1 MPSADVDVVVPVHTA
16 ERPIGRAVASV
27 LRGTACRVRL
37 LVVCHEIDPTT
48 VTSALARV
56 GFAGD
61 ERITLL
67 CHHDGVR
74 SPAGPFNRGL
84 AAVESP
90 FFAELGSDDTLADGA
105 LDAWLALARARDA
118 EIVIPSM
125 VWPHAVPT
133 PPVRPRHRTLLDPVA
148 DRLAYRTSTV
158 GLISR
163 RLRDRARASEGL
175 RTGEDI
181 APSLRLWFSG
191 ARIAQG
197 DRSAP
202 YVVHTD
208 ADDRVTAGNSVADS
222 LAFVPSVVGDRDLR
236 ALGAGERA
244 AIAAKLLRVHVFGAI
259 TAHSGAWDAE
269 DRFALSA
276 AARDVCMF
284 GDAAGALS
292 IADRRLLA
300 LALRPHAPDR
310 DLDHAA
316 ATRRRRFHPAT
327 VLPDGAAAWR
337 RADGAGRIDA
347 AFALALARTQLA
359 RTH

>member
-1 MPSADVDVVVPVHTA
+1 MSSADVDVVVPVHTA

-27 LRGTACRVRL
+27 LRGTASRVRV
-37 LVVCHEIDPTT
+37 LVVCHEIDPAI
-48 VTSALARV
+48 VAHALAQI
-56 GFAGD
+56 GLAGD
-61 ERITLL
+61 DRITLL
-67 CHHDGVR
+67 PHHDGLR

-125 VWPHAVPT
+125 AWPRAVAT
-133 PPVRPRHRTLLDPVA
+133 PPVRPRHRALLDPVA

-163 RLRDRARASEGL
+163 RLRERARATEGL

-208 ADDRVTAGNSVADS
+208 GDDRATAGNSIGDA
-222 LAFVPSVVGDRDLR
+222 LAFVPSVVGDQDLR
-236 ALGAGERA
+236 ALAARERA

-259 TAHSGAWDAE
+259 TAHTGEWNAE
-269 DRFALSA
+269 DRVTVSA
-276 AARDVCMF
+276 AARQVCTF

-292 IADRRLLA
+292 IADRRMLA
-300 LALRPHAPDR
+300 LALRPQTADR

-316 ATRRRRFHPAT
+316 ATRRRRLHPAT
-327 VLPDGAAAWR
+327 LLPAGAAAWR
-337 RADGAGRIDA
+337 RPDGAGRIDA
-347 AFALALARTQLA
+347 AFAFALT